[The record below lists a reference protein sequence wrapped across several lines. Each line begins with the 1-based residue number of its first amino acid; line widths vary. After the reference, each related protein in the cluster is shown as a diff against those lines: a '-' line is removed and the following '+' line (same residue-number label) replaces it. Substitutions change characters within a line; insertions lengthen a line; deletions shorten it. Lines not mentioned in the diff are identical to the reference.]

1 MKSLVRTAVV
11 ASLVAWS
18 ASIGAAPAQ
27 AQNPI
32 ELRATFFRFITS
44 DGNNAFQLV
53 FPGALAMAFYMNPQV
68 AIEPSIS
75 LLRLED
81 DDDESVTLL
90 TAGLF
95 LPIHFQPGGR
105 QGFFIAPGIEL
116 SHTSADVADDTS
128 LDYGLDVGMKWA
140 VRERISSRLAF
151 TIRDGDSSDDAVL
164 GVSFGIGLFW
174 R

>member
-1 MKSLVRTAVV
+1 MKSLVRTALA
-11 ASLVAWS
+11 ASVIALF

-27 AQNPI
+27 AQNPL
-32 ELRATFFRFITS
+32 ELRATFFRYMTS
-44 DGNNAFQLV
+44 DGNNALQLV
-53 FPGALAMAFYMNPQV
+53 FPGELAMAFYMNPQV
-68 AIEPSIS
+68 ALEPSLSIT
-75 LLRLED
+75 RFED
-81 DDDESVTLL
+81 DDDDSLTLL

-105 QGFFIAPGIEL
+105 QGFFVSPGLEL
-116 SHTSADVADDTS
+116 THTSANVADDTS
-128 LDYGLDVGMKWA
+128 LDYGLDVGVKWA

-164 GVSFGIGLFW
+164 GLSFGIGLFW